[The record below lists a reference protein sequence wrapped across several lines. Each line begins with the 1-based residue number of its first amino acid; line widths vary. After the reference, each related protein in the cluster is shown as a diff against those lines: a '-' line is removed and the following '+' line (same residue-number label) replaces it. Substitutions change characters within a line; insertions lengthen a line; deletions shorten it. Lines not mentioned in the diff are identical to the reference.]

1 VIKQAKNEAALFK
14 RHTILF
20 LDEVHRFNKA
30 QQDAFLPHIEAGVI
44 TFIGATTENPSFRQE
59 KKFRAIENTSFT
71 FAKCVNASVAKFSL
85 LNTVGK
91 TSGLYLETV
100 LHFIGKI
107 SLIYLYNC
115 WQGLSP
121 LLHTVL

>member
-1 VIKQAKNEAALFK
+1 MIKQAKNEAALFK

-59 KKFRAIENTSFT
+59 EKKFKGVENTYGT
-71 FAKCVNASVAKFSL
+71 FANCMHVSVTKLSL
-85 LNTVGK
+85 LDTV
-91 TSGLYLETV
+91 
-100 LHFIGKI
+100 
-107 SLIYLYNC
+107 N
-115 WQGLSP
+115 
-121 LLHTVL
+121 